1 MIICKGRLFLGRMTN
16 LFDGVSFLVE
26 ANPGKQ
32 EAAAAVSEDKI
43 KSLIG
48 EAMRDFAKSLIAE

>member
-1 MIICKGRLFLGRMTN
+1 MTN

-32 EAAAAVSEDKI
+32 EEAAAVSEDKI

-48 EAMRDFAKSLIAE
+48 EAMRDFAKSLME